1 MNAPAPSVAVP
12 APTISIRNY
21 AIVTAAYWAFTL
33 TDGALRMLVL
43 LHFNQLGYTPVQ
55 LAFLFLL
62 YEFFGIV
69 TNLVGGWVA
78 SRTGLRFTLVAGL
91 LLQVVALGSLAL
103 LNQDWGVAASVAY
116 VMGCQ
121 ALSGIAKDLT
131 KMSAKS
137 AVKVLVPK
145 GDDSGLFKW
154 VAVLTGSKNAL
165 KGAGFFVGGFLL
177 SLFGFR
183 GALSAMATAVL
194 IVLLL
199 VLPFLPAA
207 IGQAKKKAPFTG
219 ILSNSKGINRL
230 SLARLALF
238 AARDVWFVVS
248 VPIFLASV
256 LGWSFTQVGGFMAV
270 WVIAYGAVQSASPV
284 LLAKVTG
291 GKAPGPVLA
300 STLALC
306 LAGVTAL
313 IPIGLQAGAPPA
325 VTMLG
330 GLVLFGVVFAL
341 NSSVHSYLV
350 LAYAESDRVSL
361 SVGFYYMANACGR
374 LLGTLLS
381 GVLYQFAG
389 VSASLWGAVVLATAA
404 GIGAMLLPP
413 VTTEVDWRN
422 AKGDD

>member
-1 MNAPAPSVAVP
+1 VNASVRSISVP
-12 APTISIRNY
+12 AATISIRNY
-21 AIVTAAYWAFTL
+21 ITVTAAYWAFTL

-78 SRTGLRFTLVAGL
+78 SRTGVRFTLVLGL
-91 LLQVVALGSLAL
+91 VLQVIALGLLAL
-103 LNQDWGVAASVAY
+103 LNRGWSTAISVAY

-165 KGAGFFVGGFLL
+165 KGAGFFVGGALL
-177 SLFGFR
+177 AALGFR
-183 GALSAMATAVL
+183 GALTAMASGVF
-194 IVLLL
+194 IVL
-199 VLPFLPAA
+199 VFVVSSLPAS

-219 ILSNSKGINRL
+219 ILSNSPAINRL

-256 LGWSFTQVGGFMAV
+256 LGWSFTQVGGFMAL
-270 WVIAYGAVQSASPV
+270 WVIAYGGVQASHLCCWPG
-284 LLAKVTG
+284 ARTG
-291 GKAPGPVLA
+291 GRPDRFSRRRSGWR
-300 STLALC
+300 S
-306 LAGVTAL
+306 
-313 IPIGLQAGAPPA
+313 PP
-325 VTMLG
+325 
-330 GLVLFGVVFAL
+330 
-341 NSSVHSYLV
+341 
-350 LAYAESDRVSL
+350 R
-361 SVGFYYMANACGR
+361 R
-374 LLGTLLS
+374 
-381 GVLYQFAG
+381 
-389 VSASLWGAVVLATAA
+389 
-404 GIGAMLLPP
+404 
-413 VTTEVDWRN
+413 R
-422 AKGDD
+422 